1 MKHRHAIEKIVDIL
15 KAKYKP
21 QKIILFGS
29 CAWGKVTKDSDID
42 MLIVKDTKKKYGER
56 WLEIGRLVRH
66 LGISFPFE
74 PFVLTPAE
82 FKKQL
87 RRNLFLQEIARRG
100 SVLYEKN

>member
-1 MKHRHAIEKIVDIL
+1 MKHRQAIKKIVDIL
-15 KAKYKP
+15 RAEYNP

-56 WLEIGRLVRH
+56 WLEVGRLVRH
-66 LGISFPFE
+66 LGINFPFE
-74 PFVLTPAE
+74 PFVLTSGE

-87 RRNLFLQEIARRG
+87 RRNLFLQEIAERG
-100 SVLYEKN
+100 AVLYEKN